1 MVMGFPVWACRIA
14 ALAIITLI
22 PFSAHAEEAAQPLPP
37 WMAPEVIKAA
47 IDIGLDEAQQPEF
60 RRIVGEFIT
69 NRMSMI
75 AQEIRR
81 SPPNLDRVIKT
92 KTRRLE
98 KTMDTGMKAV
108 LTEPQWPAYENY
120 KDVLFSKFQI

>member
-1 MVMGFPVWACRIA
+1 MRFPARARRIA
-14 ALAIITLI
+14 ALAIICLFPLI
-22 PFSAHAEEAAQPLPP
+22 SYAEEAPPLPP

-47 IDIGLDEAQQPEF
+47 VGIGLDEAQQAEF

-75 AQEIRR
+75 SQEIRR

-92 KTRRLE
+92 KTKRLV
-98 KTMDTGMKAV
+98 KTMDAGMKEV
-108 LTEPQWPAYENY
+108 LAEPQWPAYENY